1 MISCFC
7 LDSTKNILA
16 MRNRYGIIAAVKIV
30 CLIVFSF
37 GTGNSCYA
45 QIKPGD
51 ITQDGKVDSLDI
63 KRGVDIILHRGLL
76 PTVNEIKAGDLN
88 LDGLIDVADIRII
101 ANLINSVNI
110 VPIANA
116 GASDSTG
123 LVGKI
128 IKLNGSKSSDL
139 NNESLVFKWRQLHGG
154 KDTRKYMTANDVN
167 LSDTSNV
174 NPSFT
179 AQWPGNYVF
188 ELTATD
194 KGGLNDKDT
203 VDVMVTMEG
212 ARKLDAKL
220 ATFSDYY
227 GNWDTDLDVTPAN
240 TDDMNKV
247 FDQALDAIVRMG
259 GKWASIL
266 NVAAYYTMNPLPVL
280 KYRGDPFSINEN
292 QLEILVNRAKLKG
305 LKFCLQ
311 EEHFTYQD
319 LIPQSACDSLWVNHS
334 LQWWDKWYND
344 YQSFILDQAKIA
356 ERLKIE
362 MMQILCGAEFSFQL
376 DQYPLY
382 DQRWRQIIKEI
393 RKVYSGKI
401 GLSTN
406 VGPLLWN
413 NNRLSFL
420 DALDVY
426 MPNIATMGG
435 GFPLSPLKDPLKPTL
450 SDLKTKFNEYF
461 DKLESTVQNKVPMYL
476 GIGIPSWD
484 GQNGFKF
491 SEPAPINEVDFQ
503 EQVDYYEAF
512 FQTIYNRPQIRGVSV
527 GRFCWFEQLMFS
539 PGYEF
544 FYEGGSASVRNKP
557 AEEVLK
563 LWFKIL
569 N

>member
-1 MISCFC
+1 
-7 LDSTKNILA
+7 
-16 MRNRYGIIAAVKIV
+16 MRKKYGIIAVVKII
-30 CLIVFSF
+30 CLIAFSF
-37 GTGNSCYA
+37 GTGNHSFA
-45 QIKPGD
+45 QVKPGD

-63 KRGVDIILHRGLL
+63 KRGVDIILHRGSL
-76 PTVNEIKAGDLN
+76 PTQNEIKAGDLN

-110 VPIANA
+110 APIANA

-128 IKLNGSKSSDL
+128 VKLNGSKSSDL
-139 NNESLVFKWRQLHGG
+139 NNESLVYRWRQLHGG

-167 LSDTSNV
+167 LSDTSIV

-188 ELTATD
+188 ELTVID
-194 KGGLNDKDT
+194 KGNLLDKDT
-203 VDVMVTMEG
+203 VDVMVYMEG

-220 ATFSDYY
+220 ATFSDWY
-227 GNWDTDLDVTPAN
+227 GNWDTDLDVTPVN

-247 FDQALDAIVRMG
+247 FDQALDAVVRMG
-259 GKWASIL
+259 GKWASIM
-266 NVAAYYTMNPLPVL
+266 NVAAYYEINPFPVL
-280 KYRGDPFSINEN
+280 KFRGDPVSLNDNE
-292 QLEILVNRAKLKG
+292 LEILVNRAKLKG

-311 EEHFTYQD
+311 EEQFTFPD
-319 LIPQSACDSLWVNHS
+319 LMPQSECDSLWLPHPV
-334 LQWWDKWYND
+334 QWWDKWFTD
-344 YQSFILDQAKIA
+344 YQSFIIGQAKVA
-356 ERLKIE
+356 ERLGIE

-376 DQYPLY
+376 NQYPLY
-382 DQRWRQIIKEI
+382 DQRWRLIIKEI

-406 VGPLLWN
+406 VGPLLGN
-413 NNRLSFL
+413 TNSLTFL

-426 MPNIATMGG
+426 MPAIATLGG

-450 SDLKTKFNEYF
+450 SELKTKFNEYF
-461 DKLESTVQNKVPMYL
+461 DKLESTVQNKVPIYVMT
-476 GIGIPSWD
+476 GIASWD

-491 SEPAPINEVDFQ
+491 SEPAPRNEVDFQ

-512 FQTIYNRPQIRGVSV
+512 FQTIYNRPQIRGVCV
-527 GRFCWFEQLMFS
+527 ARFCWFEQLDFPS
-539 PGYEF
+539 NKF
-544 FYEGGSASVRNKP
+544 NYEGGSASVRNKP